1 MTISRV
7 ISIVIPVACVVW
19 FLLAVYVGWLGWPR
33 IPLDVPASD
42 PEIIAEHQKA
52 IATHVATYAVAGLWP
67 TAIVLIVR
75 WLKRR
80 SG

>member
-1 MTISRV
+1 MTVSRV
-7 ISIVIPVACVVW
+7 ISVIIPVACVAW
-19 FLLAVYVGWLGWPR
+19 FLVAAYFCWLGWPR

-52 IATHVATYAVAGLWP
+52 IVAHVATYAVTGLWP

-75 WLKRR
+75 WLKGR